1 MKVTTGDIWNSQE
14 ALAELVNKMETSEV
28 PAVVKYLA
36 GRIIKA
42 TQPEVTQIAGRLT
55 ELAKKYNG
63 ELPKGA
69 GTIKFDTKEHEQE
82 MLKEWAEVLKAEI
95 ELSVQPISVTKLGN
109 LDIHTASLMALD
121 WMLIE

>member
-1 MKVTTGDIWNSQE
+1 VKVKAGEIWNSQE
-14 ALAELVNKMETSEV
+14 ALAELVNKMEASEV

-63 ELPKGA
+63 ELPKSSGA
-69 GTIKFDTKEHEQE
+69 VKFDTKEHEIAF
-82 MLKEWAEVLKAEI
+82 LGEWTDILKAEI

-109 LDIHTASLMALD
+109 LDIRTGSLMALD
-121 WMLIE
+121 WCLEI